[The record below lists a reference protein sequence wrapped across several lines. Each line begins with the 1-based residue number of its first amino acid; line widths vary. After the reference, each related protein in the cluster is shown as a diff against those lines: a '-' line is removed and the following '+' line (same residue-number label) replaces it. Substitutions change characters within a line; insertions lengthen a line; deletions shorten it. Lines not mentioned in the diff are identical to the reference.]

1 MNSKLTL
8 IASLFVAAFSEDKT
22 DSIEVQTLR
31 ALIQMCQI
39 KITPHTIEIYA
50 NDPEED
56 MDYFIEFSS
65 AANGNVCV
73 KAEQADDVLFDG
85 CDTPRKRTIVFDN
98 ATDALYYATSVI
110 GQFDLF
116 VELRPNSAP
125 PVSDEN
131 NLNDYDD
138 DMDEDEAE
146 CEREFHEDFD
156 DEHDKLEALFAEQD
170 SKDAA
175 RESWRKLEIEEA
187 QRKRSAWYDKYS
199 QRPAFN
205 RMLKDFGITLGMD
218 KESTIAAVASIEM
231 DCLVEFFDK
240 YVTDMDLGQ
249 LDWDDGFDIIEHVMN
264 EPRFTRVD
272 KRSKVIDRL
281 KQWVK
286 L

>member
-31 ALIQMCQI
+31 ALIQMCEI
-39 KITPHTIEIYA
+39 KITPHTIEICA
-50 NDPEED
+50 NDPED
-56 MDYFIEFSS
+56 DVNYFIEFSG

-73 KAEQADDVLFDG
+73 KAQQSDDVLFDE
-85 CDTPRKRTIVFDN
+85 CELPRERTIVFDN
-98 ATDALYYATSVI
+98 STDALYYATSVI

-138 DMDEDEAE
+138 DLDEDESE

-170 SKDAA
+170 RKDENRENWERLD
-175 RESWRKLEIEEA
+175 REST
-187 QRKRSAWYDKYS
+187 QRKRSDWYDKYS

-218 KESTIAAVASIEM
+218 KESTIAAIASIEM
-231 DCLVEFFDK
+231 DCLIDFFDK
-240 YVTDMDLGQ
+240 YVVDMDVDQ
-249 LDWDDGFDIIEHVMN
+249 LDWDDGFDIIECVLN

-272 KRSKVIDRL
+272 KRTKVIDRL
-281 KQWVK
+281 KKWAK

>member
-31 ALIQMCQI
+31 ALIKMCEI
-39 KITPHTIEIYA
+39 KITPHTIEINA

-56 MDYFIEFSS
+56 MDYAIEFSS

-73 KAEQADDVLFDG
+73 KALQSDDVLFDS

-98 ATDALYYATSVI
+98 STDALYYATSVI
-110 GQFDLF
+110 GQFNLF

-131 NLNDYDD
+131 NLYDYVD
-138 DMDEDEAE
+138 DMDESED
-146 CEREFHEDFD
+146 ERERAFHEDFD
-156 DEHDKLEALFAEQD
+156 DEHDALEALFAEQD
-170 SKDAA
+170 RKDSNRENWERLDREAA
-175 RESWRKLEIEEA
+175 L
-187 QRKRSAWYDKYS
+187 RKRSDWYDKYS

-218 KESTIAAVASIEM
+218 KESTIAAIASIEM
-231 DCLVEFFDK
+231 DCLIDFFDR
-240 YVTDMDLGQ
+240 YVVDTDVDQ
-249 LDWDDGFDIIEHVMN
+249 LDWDDGFDIIECVLN
-264 EPRFTRVD
+264 EPRFNRED
-272 KRSKVIDRL
+272 KRATIIDRL
-281 KQWVK
+281 KKWAK